1 MCLRVHAENKLKN
14 QIKRIAFMSMQISN
28 MLMPIDT
35 ALSFQ
40 EKENRLFCGLVIYLR
55 GAIGDYL
62 SEEQI
67 TTLAESL
74 RRMRNRPADIE
85 YADDLCAIVSEES
98 EIRHKFIPRKLLR
111 KDEGSVLFYNL
122 APYALIGRKQAACFA
137 KKSLPNFFA
146 SVATVNSTFTKFS
159 RIPGSE
165 IDRAAELSIMPFR
178 EHSTHAVETFLYN
191 LGMNNQI

>member
-98 EIRHKFIPRKLLR
+98 EIRHKFIPRKLFR
-111 KDEGSVLFYNL
+111 KDEGSV
-122 APYALIGRKQAACFA
+122 
-137 KKSLPNFFA
+137 
-146 SVATVNSTFTKFS
+146 
-159 RIPGSE
+159 
-165 IDRAAELSIMPFR
+165 
-178 EHSTHAVETFLYN
+178 
-191 LGMNNQI
+191 